1 MKKIIIIAT
10 AQLCIFASLFFNSCA
25 LIDLEEEQ
33 KTVVDMHFGYDTIYV
48 EMGDQF
54 TITPMFDPDTVSIEN
69 IYWETSAEDVV
80 SILSNT
86 FTAVGEGWST
96 IRAISVS
103 ARKEDS
109 CHVCVLPKWSE
120 VIMPVTPYETV
131 IYASPKIGDKEFEP
145 RSMVLIAYL
154 GDDIAALGQLK
165 EQNGHKYIL
174 LRVGSEIFDEE
185 EYMDV
190 TIKLKLF
197 DRKDKT
203 FRDISC
209 SEYLPF
215 DSESHGTPL
224 IPLTLKTR

>member
-10 AQLCIFASLFFNSCA
+10 AQLCFFASLFFNSCA

-33 KTVVDMHFGYDTIYV
+33 KTVVDMHFSYDTIYV

-54 TITPMFDPDTVSIEN
+54 TITPVFDPDTVSIEN

-103 ARKEDS
+103 AQKEDS

-120 VIMPVTPYETV
+120 VIIPVTPYETV
-131 IYASPKIGDKEFEP
+131 VYASPEIDGKEFEP

-154 GDDIAALGQLK
+154 GNEVAGLGQLK
-165 EQNGHKYIL
+165 EQNGYKYIR

-185 EYMDV
+185 DCMDV
-190 TIKLKLF
+190 AIKLKLYN
-197 DRKDKT
+197 RKDKT
-203 FRDISC
+203 FKNISC

-215 DSESHGTPL
+215 DTESHGTPISPL
-224 IPLTLKTR
+224 ILKTR